1 MFETNLARIKE
12 LAEQKEKENWDF
24 RTHLKGCDIEPE
36 EIDAIVHQLYA
47 QVSSKIDCGACGNC
61 CRELA
66 AALEA
71 PDIERMAKAEH
82 LTPAEFEQKYLDK
95 TEEPGRFLIRQKP
108 CPFLDGKLCRH
119 YAARPESCAEFPFLH
134 RPDFITRSIM
144 VLWNLPLCPII
155 YNVYELLKQE
165 VAHIELIR
173 RVAVEEDLE

>member
-47 QVSSKIDCGACGNC
+47 QVSSKIDCGACANC
-61 CRELA
+61 CRELS

-71 PDIERMAKAEH
+71 SDIERMAKAEH
-82 LTPAEFEQKYLDK
+82 LTSAEFERKYLDK
-95 TEEPGRFLIRQKP
+95 TDEPGRFLIRQKP
-108 CPFLDGKLCRH
+108 CPFLDGTVCRH
-119 YAARPESCAEFPFLH
+119 YKSRPESCSEFPFLH
-134 RPDFITRSIM
+134 KPDFTTRTIM
-144 VLWNLPLCPII
+144 LLWNLPLCPII